1 MPVPTK
7 TTSGAQNRL
16 TTAVRMAYNADMH
29 LSDYMTLHKLD
40 DDAVALGIER
50 TRVTVS
56 RIRRRKVRPDW
67 NTIEE
72 IKRFT
77 NGAVVADDFQTLE
90 SAQ

>member
-1 MPVPTK
+1 V
-7 TTSGAQNRL
+7 
-16 TTAVRMAYNADMH
+16 YNGVMH
-29 LSDYMTLHKLD
+29 LSDYMTLHNLD
-40 DDAVALGIER
+40 DDAVASGIDR

-67 NTIEE
+67 GTIEE

-90 SAQ
+90 AAQ